1 MPDDLPRRPAEV
13 SFLVS
18 LQDTSGITR
27 HGTGAVV
34 RLDVPETEILA
45 MLPLN
50 LLTNTVL
57 RVTFT
62 EEPAPDGLQPNHT
75 ESYF

>member
-1 MPDDLPRRPAEV
+1 MPDAPRPAEV

-18 LQDTSGITR
+18 LQDTAGITR
-27 HGTGAVV
+27 HQTGAVV

-50 LLTNTVL
+50 LLTGVVL

-62 EEPAPDGLQPNHT
+62 QEPMPDGSDSPKPT
-75 ESYF
+75 DTPYF